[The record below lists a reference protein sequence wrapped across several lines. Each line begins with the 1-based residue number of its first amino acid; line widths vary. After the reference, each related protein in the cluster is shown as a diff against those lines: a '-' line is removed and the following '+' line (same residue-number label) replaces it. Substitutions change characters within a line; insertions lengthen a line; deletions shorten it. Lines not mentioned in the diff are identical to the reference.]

1 MEASL
6 EALRQFVRMMDGAR
20 NGEVFSSLPA
30 EKTWKSRCPLKLNVS
45 LYGFVDRLTN
55 DVPTL
60 SWFGP
65 FAFNSSKNFFPFA
78 RINFSRG
85 DSSAF
90 FSFMILRYQ
99 PLQRDD
105 STLLFSRK
113 LVPILKSKR
122 YFIME
127 FSLFLLLLL
136 LLFLG
141 RFLRCI
147 SKNRVML
154 HSRSRTN
161 PRSRAHRKLSS
172 ALGHTSSQSQPN
184 ISIH

>member
-1 MEASL
+1 MQGGL

-99 PLQRDD
+99 PLRRYG
-105 STLLFSRK
+105 STLLFRRM

-127 FSLFLLLLL
+127 FSLF